1 MTFLNVLKC
10 IILMVDNLLQV
21 LPCHLRFG
29 DNALNIYNFII
40 DGREQA
46 KKKAVSFMA
55 WVALK
60 THHFE
65 LFPISVI
72 LCLHN

>member
-1 MTFLNVLKC
+1 
-10 IILMVDNLLQV
+10 MVDNLLQV
-21 LPCHLRFG
+21 LPFHLRFG

-40 DGREQA
+40 DGREPA
-46 KKKAVSFMA
+46 KRKAISFMA

-65 LFPISVI
+65 LFLI
-72 LCLHN
+72 